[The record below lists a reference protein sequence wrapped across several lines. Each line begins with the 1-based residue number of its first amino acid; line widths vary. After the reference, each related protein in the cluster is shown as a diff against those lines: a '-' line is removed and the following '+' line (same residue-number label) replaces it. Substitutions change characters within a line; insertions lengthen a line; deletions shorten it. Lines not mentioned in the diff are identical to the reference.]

1 MDIIPFFKLMVDR
14 SASDIFFSV
23 GAPPCMK
30 VEGITA
36 PIGHNLIKSQ
46 QMVEIAK
53 SIMSDAQQKEFEETL
68 ELNMAIS
75 LEGIGRY
82 RINLFRQRG
91 EVAMV
96 IRYIKGDIPS
106 IESLQLPSILKSVV
120 MEQRGLVLV
129 VGATSSGKSTTLAAM
144 IDYRN
149 SNHFGHILTIEDP
162 IEYLHQH
169 KKSIVD
175 QREVGIDTLSYDSA
189 LKNAMREA
197 PDVIMIGEIRDRNT
211 MKHGIAYAET
221 GHLCL
226 STLHANNSNQTMD
239 RVLNFF
245 PEEARQQLL
254 LDMSLNLRA
263 IISLRLVPGLNN
275 QRVPAVEVLLNTPYI
290 SDLIEKGK
298 VDEIKEVM
306 SRSVEQGMQTF
317 DTALFDLYKAGKI
330 SKENAIEYADSKNN
344 VGLKIRLSEEGSLDD
359 GGDLKI
365 DSEDLDKL
373 K

>member
-106 IESLQLPSILKSVV
+106 IESLQLPSI
-120 MEQRGLVLV
+120 
-129 VGATSSGKSTTLAAM
+129 
-144 IDYRN
+144 
-149 SNHFGHILTIEDP
+149 
-162 IEYLHQH
+162 
-169 KKSIVD
+169 
-175 QREVGIDTLSYDSA
+175 EVT
-189 LKNAMREA
+189 
-197 PDVIMIGEIRDRNT
+197 
-211 MKHGIAYAET
+211 H
-221 GHLCL
+221 
-226 STLHANNSNQTMD
+226 
-239 RVLNFF
+239 
-245 PEEARQQLL
+245 
-254 LDMSLNLRA
+254 
-263 IISLRLVPGLNN
+263 
-275 QRVPAVEVLLNTPYI
+275 
-290 SDLIEKGK
+290 
-298 VDEIKEVM
+298 
-306 SRSVEQGMQTF
+306 
-317 DTALFDLYKAGKI
+317 
-330 SKENAIEYADSKNN
+330 
-344 VGLKIRLSEEGSLDD
+344 
-359 GGDLKI
+359 
-365 DSEDLDKL
+365 
-373 K
+373 